1 MTNLIDHAIT
11 LVDGP
16 NFSGRSGTLVAA
28 VDEANGDGKRG
39 VYVGPEIYH
48 CLSGVTTR
56 VGDELDLHAQM
67 SFASCDLA
75 VLAHRLGLDAL
86 ADSNPL
92 LLSGGEQACLAIVCA
107 LAVSPTTLSI
117 DCALE
122 QLDEDHREMLLTWL
136 LKSGASTQIAC
147 ADNRASEWK
156 SRTGVMVQI
165 AKGMLLGQLLPQE
178 PVSHIGPMKLAPRAS
193 VLRVA
198 GLQFGYGSQRRLL
211 NQASFQFEPGSAFRL
226 IGENGVGKSSL
237 AKLLS
242 GVLKPES
249 GEVQHGDTLI
259 QPWYQPGRVVAYH
272 FQNPD
277 VQLFSTTV
285 LEEIRA
291 GMERGASEAD
301 VLPFATMFGLHKLLG
316 EHPLDLPF
324 VLRKRVALAAAFATP
339 APWLILDEP
348 TLGQDDA
355 TAATLAALIREQ
367 VFVGR
372 GVIFISH
379 SASFARQIQHVD
391 VRLIDGKLR

>member
-1 MTNLIDHAIT
+1 MNNLMDHAIT
-11 LVDGP
+11 LVDGS
-16 NFSGRSGTLVAA
+16 NFSGRSGTLIAA
-28 VDEANGDGKRG
+28 VNGASSDGKRG

-56 VGDELDLHAQM
+56 VADELDLHAQKPF
-67 SFASCDLA
+67 SSCELA
-75 VLAHRLGLDAL
+75 ALAHRLGLDAL
-86 ADSNPL
+86 SDSNPL

-107 LAVSPTTLSI
+107 LAVSPSTLSI

-122 QLDEDHREMLLTWL
+122 QLDEEHREILLTWL
-136 LKSGASTQIAC
+136 LKSGASIQIIC
-147 ADNRASEWK
+147 ADNRASEWR
-156 SRTGVMVQI
+156 SRSGVTVQV
-165 AKGMLLGQLLPQE
+165 AARMLLGQLLPQE
-178 PVSHIGPMKLAPRAS
+178 PVSHAGLMKLIPQAS
-193 VLRVA
+193 ALRIA
-198 GLQFGYGSQRRLL
+198 GLQFGYGNQRRLL
-211 NQASFQFEPGSAFRL
+211 NQASFEFAPGSAVRL

-249 GEVQHGDTLI
+249 GELLHGDTLI
-259 QPWYQPGRVVAYH
+259 QPWYQPGRIVAYH

-291 GMERGASEAD
+291 GMKRTASEAD

-355 TAATLAALIREQ
+355 TVATLAALIQEQ
-367 VFVGR
+367 VFGGR

-379 SASFARQIQHVD
+379 STSFARQIRHVD